1 VVNDVAA
8 TAVFDG
14 AAVGTSIEDSAGRR
28 VEIIGVVKRRAG
40 DGDSL
45 SARPT
50 IYYSLDQTRLPL
62 GMAGRAHFRVPA
74 SRPLTPAI
82 LGTNVVSS
90 EYFDETRSTAVAGR
104 LLPRSHVPKSC
115 RVAVVNPEA
124 ADRYFDGAA
133 VGSTVIDAAGRRT
146 EIIGVVASKAL
157 GRFERGDD
165 PTIYFPLYQEF
176 VTRMTFVVDAGP
188 ATDSTMAS
196 IREAVEAVP
205 GHAPSAPPVV
215 EPLERHL
222 GRTSLAPL
230 RIAGLLVRVFAVL
243 ALMLA
248 VIGVHG
254 ALTDAAHRRR
264 REIGVRIAL
273 GAQSWRVIGLVV
285 GEGGRL
291 AVMGGALGMLGALGV
306 RALLQQLAPASP
318 IAIGTWLAGP
328 LLLLVVV
335 LVASVLPAA
344 RALMIEPL
352 RVLQGSD

>member
-1 VVNDVAA
+1 
-8 TAVFDG
+8 
-14 AAVGTSIEDSAGRR
+14 
-28 VEIIGVVKRRAG
+28 
-40 DGDSL
+40 
-45 SARPT
+45 
-50 IYYSLDQTRLPL
+50 
-62 GMAGRAHFRVPA
+62 
-74 SRPLTPAI
+74 
-82 LGTNVVSS
+82 
-90 EYFDETRSTAVAGR
+90 
-104 LLPRSHVPKSC
+104 
-115 RVAVVNPEA
+115 VAVVNQEA
-124 ADRYFDGAA
+124 ADRYFDGSA

-157 GRFERGDD
+157 GRFERREE
-165 PTIYFPLYQEF
+165 PTIFFPMYQEF
-176 VTRMTFVVDAGP
+176 VTRMTLVVDAGS

-196 IREAVEAVP
+196 IREAVEAIS
-205 GHAPSAPPVV
+205 GHAPGAPPVV
-215 EPLERHL
+215 EPLEQHL

-243 ALMLA
+243 ALLLA

-291 AVMGGALGMLGALGV
+291 AVIGGAAGMLGAFGV
-306 RALLQQLAPASP
+306 RQLLQQLAPASP
-318 IAIGTWLAGP
+318 LAIETWLAGP
-328 LLLLVVV
+328 LLLLAVV
-335 LVASVLPAA
+335 LVASVFPAA